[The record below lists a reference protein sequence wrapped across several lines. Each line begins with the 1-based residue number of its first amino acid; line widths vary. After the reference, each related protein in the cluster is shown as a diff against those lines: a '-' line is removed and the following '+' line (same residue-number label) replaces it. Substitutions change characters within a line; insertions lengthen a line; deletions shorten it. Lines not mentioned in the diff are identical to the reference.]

1 MSDSQ
6 LHTDTSE
13 QTTRTD
19 ETHSTAENVDA
30 ASAQSA
36 ETQRHLHAAA
46 AGKDAGS
53 SDGSEFSQDSS
64 RDSSQESLQDSEMA
78 AVEVRDAIESLQT
91 PHHAVSLAEQ
101 KRKHRHPG
109 AWVVTILVILV
120 AMIVPYWF
128 GRDFSINHT
137 DTVLKVLRTFDPRG
151 LALISWVV
159 VVIIF
164 ASVGLAINGW
174 LRKLWILVAIL
185 SFSAEQF
192 LAGLS
197 LLKSNFWYSTYV
209 VFHAHAVYANAIN
222 LGIIAAVAG
231 LVVFA
236 VVFVAILVLIK
247 RTSPLN
253 VLTRAGSALSCFLI
267 IELAA
272 LFIVLFGGIIT
283 IV

>member
-1 MSDSQ
+1 
-6 LHTDTSE
+6 
-13 QTTRTD
+13 
-19 ETHSTAENVDA
+19 
-30 ASAQSA
+30 
-36 ETQRHLHAAA
+36 
-46 AGKDAGS
+46 
-53 SDGSEFSQDSS
+53 
-64 RDSSQESLQDSEMA
+64 MA

-137 DTVLKVLRTFDPRG
+137 DAVLKVLKTFDPRG

-159 VVIIF
+159 VVVIF